1 MEKKEQ
7 KIERLKKEIKEE
19 KILADFF
26 EYRKCYKILLQES
39 NLKIAKLEQ
48 ELKVL
53 EDGNKGTSD

>member
-1 MEKKEQ
+1 MDNRQE

-39 NLKIAKLEQ
+39 NLKIARLEQ
-48 ELKVL
+48 QLKEL
-53 EDGNKGTSD
+53 ENERICR